1 MCCMVTGG
9 SCACDKLSIKCR
21 EVESPCSIAET
32 NVTCFHYTQNNLKIK
47 KKLIWAQIAENLK
60 IAVT

>member
-1 MCCMVTGG
+1 MCCLVTGG
-9 SCACDKLSIKCR
+9 SSACGKRSIKYR
-21 EVESPCSIAET
+21 EVESLCSIAET

-47 KKLIWAQIAENLK
+47 KKLIWAQIAQNLK